1 VNKSPIGHSC
11 TFRKL
16 IHMEKVKVMKM
27 FNLKLSD

>member
-16 IHMEKVKVMKM
+16 IHMEKVKIMKM
-27 FNLKLSD
+27 F